1 MTSRRLVVKALL
13 GLPLLS
19 LTRAARASTPL
30 DVALQK
36 IGAAREGLVSLSGPF
51 TQERTIGLLAAKV
64 KSTGTMILLRPDRLR
79 WELKPPDSVVYWI
92 GPEGLA
98 FQSGRGEKGRL
109 PPTQARVAAALEDL
123 RAVLGGD
130 LSTLKARYELTL
142 ARESEDTYAFEA
154 KPRDVTSKIR
164 RIDFEL
170 DVKAAVPKKV
180 VLVDGPKD
188 KTEIVFGNL
197 LRNGA
202 VDPAAVKPSF

>member
-1 MTSRRLVVKALL
+1 MTSRRLVVQALL
-13 GLPLLS
+13 SLPLLS
-19 LTRAARASTPL
+19 LARGAHAATPL

-79 WELKPPDSVVYWI
+79 WELKPPDAVVYWI

-142 ARESEDTYAFEA
+142 ARETEDTYAFEA

-197 LRNGA
+197 LRNAA